1 MKSDK
6 TTENDLLEAAIIW
19 DEDFMRR
26 SQDTGALHL
35 LGVLSLQPSHLH
47 HDSEIAQLG
56 ANPTHTSD
64 PESPLYRAA
73 EAIRMIFDGRP
84 DESARYLDDLGEE
97 GSLTWLFGRLV
108 RLWLAD
114 SPSEEIEALATH
126 LDSTSNISRSL
137 RARIH
142 LKFMW
147 WTFDS
152 GDLRVAQ
159 NHYDNAVKYS
169 TGNLRVAVR
178 TLGNY
183 FGRDGYFNTRKI
195 NTKLVTYPHITQVV
209 TQEAQRQLT
218 RSAEDQFKSPW
229 TKTWGSSVVPHVIEA
244 AELKIGWI
252 GAMWLLSPVQRTKA
266 AILFRDGRTPEHR
279 MQALSNW
286 TLSGGGSLT
295 RMFRDSEQYFT
306 AENLEK
312 LLVQDLAL
320 GDKIVNSEHWY
331 SLCLAIWDELP
342 DAVVDRL
349 IEKIE
354 ITERSAKQHSD
365 VLPLFGALAQTG
377 GKKWLRRFMNMNEG
391 QRAIV
396 IAYVPSSALK
406 LFPNDSSLSVVHDYL
421 RSFSSQEI
429 PDSAYQNLVSFALE
443 RDIAQEFLPQLLDAL
458 PDDVAPNIQLRYKLP
473 WLTTAT
479 TPATER
485 SLVTAIDS
493 MRNDLSDVER
503 GMWSQRTRDSRLQ
516 AAVCM
521 LALNSLDASAVQLLT
536 DTVSH
541 PLAVSDQTL
550 NAIRALT
557 WLVDAD
563 LIDPY
568 DIDPDHTWST
578 HLSASPLDEF
588 WDGPGD
594 VRLVNVAL
602 SGLLARSR
610 SEYLPALIAGARN
623 PDVRVRKLAI
633 ESLEAV
639 ARRSSTDTGQIPT
652 AYDSAIIGA
661 IYDPD
666 AAVQIAGVNTADL
679 IRDPT
684 LRRVA
689 WARMRE
695 VLPLSVRNLRQ
706 AITAS
711 ASNLAA
717 SKNQPQ
723 DLKSTSDQILTAAS
737 TDRSLLV
744 RHAAK
749 VSPKL

>member
-1 MKSDK
+1 MKSDR
-6 TTENDLLEAAIIW
+6 TTEDDLVEAAIVW

-35 LGVLSLQPSHLH
+35 LGVLDLLPSHLH
-47 HDSEIAQLG
+47 RDSEIAQLS
-56 ANPTHTSD
+56 ANPTHASD

-73 EAIRMIFDGRP
+73 EAIRMVFDGRP

-97 GSLTWLFGRLV
+97 GTLTWLFGRLV

-114 SPSEEIEALATH
+114 SPSEGVEALAIY
-126 LDSTSNISRSL
+126 LDTTSSVSQSL

-152 GDLRVAQ
+152 GDIRVAQ

-183 FGRDGYFNTRKI
+183 FGRDAYFNTRKI
-195 NTKLVTYPHITQVV
+195 DTRLVTYPHITQSI

-218 RSAEDQFKSPW
+218 RSVEDQFKSPW

-266 AILFRDGRTPEHR
+266 AILLRNGRTSEHR

-295 RMFRDSEQYFT
+295 RIFRDSEQYFT

-312 LLVQDLAL
+312 MLVKDLAL
-320 GDKIVNSEHWY
+320 GDKVLDRGHWY

-349 IEKIE
+349 IENIE
-354 ITERSAKQHSD
+354 ITDRSARQHSD
-365 VLPLFGALAQTG
+365 MLPLFGALAQTG
-377 GKKWLRRFMNMNEG
+377 GDKWLQRYMNMNER

-396 IAYVPSSALK
+396 IAYVPSSALRF
-406 LFPNDSSLSVVHDYL
+406 FPEDSTLSVIHDYL
-421 RSFSSQEI
+421 RSFSSQET

-443 RDIAQEFLPQLLDAL
+443 RDIAQDFLPQFLDVL
-458 PDDVAPNIQLRYKLP
+458 PDDVAPNIQLRYKFP
-473 WLTTAT
+473 WLMAAI

-485 SLVTAIDS
+485 SLVTAIDA
-493 MRNDLSDVER
+493 MKNDLSDIEQ

-521 LALNSLDASAVQLLT
+521 LALNSIDASAVQLLT

-557 WLVDAD
+557 WLADAD
-563 LIDPY
+563 LINPN
-568 DIDPDHTWST
+568 DIDPDQTWAT

-594 VRLVNVAL
+594 FRLVNVAL

-610 SEYLPALIAGARN
+610 SEYLPALIAGARD

-639 ARRSSTDTGQIPT
+639 ARRSSTDVEQIST

-661 IYDPD
+661 IYDPE

-689 WARMRE
+689 WARIME

-723 DLKSTSDQILTAAS
+723 DLKPTSDQILTAAS

-749 VSPKL
+749 ESPKL